1 MTERTHFA
9 RHLRREQSDVEALMW
24 TQLRA
29 RRFCNL
35 KFRRQV
41 PVSRYTADF
50 LCESEKLI
58 VEIDGWQ
65 HTEQAKADEARSRV
79 LESYGYRIVRFWSDD
94 VRYRLSDVLEEL
106 KAHVGDSIRFT
117 DRHDGEGIH
126 FPSSAPPGHLLPKEK
141 GRLEEDLR

>member
-65 HTEQAKADEARSRV
+65 HTETVEADETRSRV
-79 LESYGYRIVRFWSDD
+79 LESHGYRVVRFWSDD
-94 VRYRLSDVLEEL
+94 VRYRLPDVLDEL
-106 KAHVGDSIRFT
+106 KTHVGDSIRFK
-117 DRHDGEGIH
+117 DRHGGEGIY

-141 GRLEEDLR
+141 GRLREDLR